1 MINLIKKYL
10 GGYTF
15 AIIIASAFI
24 LTLLGYSQFSHSE
37 AFVEFTE
44 WSRQNIFLLILI
56 LFFIKLIGIVWPPLP
71 GIVFMI
77 GAIPLIGWLPVFL
90 IDFSGAILGSVIVF
104 NISRKYGPKVVLKL
118 FGKSGL
124 AQVQKFK
131 FNPQKEFEAVL
142 IMRFFMGSI
151 SELISYGAGLTN
163 IKFKNYFWGTVL
175 SYLII
180 GIPLFYMLGLVL
192 DGGNLLFSAVP
203 LGLGLLIMFVLRKRY
218 FIWDD

>member
-90 IDFSGAILGSVIVF
+90 IDFSGAILG
-104 NISRKYGPKVVLKL
+104 
-118 FGKSGL
+118 
-124 AQVQKFK
+124 
-131 FNPQKEFEAVL
+131 
-142 IMRFFMGSI
+142 
-151 SELISYGAGLTN
+151 
-163 IKFKNYFWGTVL
+163 
-175 SYLII
+175 
-180 GIPLFYMLGLVL
+180 
-192 DGGNLLFSAVP
+192 
-203 LGLGLLIMFVLRKRY
+203 
-218 FIWDD
+218 